1 MANINGWGRGT
12 WDEGAWGEALPVT
25 LTGLAATSALGTLTF
40 DAEANV
46 TVASQLGTTALGS
59 ISLVTNNAISVSGLS
74 ATSALGSLYS
84 RCRSQCN
91 TSRTSRNICFRHSHH
106 YF

>member
-74 ATSALGSLYS
+74 ATSALG
-84 RCRSQCN
+84 
-91 TSRTSRNICFRHSHH
+91 TSTVDAEANVTPAGQAGTSALGTATTSF
-106 YF
+106 

>member
-25 LTGLAATSALGTLTF
+25 LTGLAATSALGSLAV

-46 TVASQLGTTALGS
+46 TLT
-59 ISLVTNNAISVSGLS
+59 SLAT
-74 ATSALGSLYS
+74 ATSWNFSFRYS
-84 RCRSQCN
+84 NYR
-91 TSRTSRNICFRHSHH
+91 F
-106 YF
+106 

>member
-25 LTGLAATSALGTLTF
+25 LTGLAATSALGTLTL

-46 TVASQLGTTALGS
+46 TVASQLGTSALGT
-59 ISLVTNNAISVSGLS
+59 ISTTVTNNAIS
-74 ATSALGSLYS
+74 ALADCLLPLL
-84 RCRSQCN
+84 
-91 TSRTSRNICFRHSHH
+91 
-106 YF
+106 